1 MVSKLLARKMNLSV
15 SIRFALTALML
26 SSAIGCATVSDL
38 TSNERFALTPNTED
52 FRSRLYAGA
61 SVGTSQVNPDTSG
74 TQFNVESDS
83 DGATQLR
90 LGYDHHN
97 RLAFEFD
104 TSVLGSA
111 ELQAGTSVKYAAASV
126 SALFYGING
135 VQLRSRREGFS
146 AYGRLGAAALSLSLI
161 HI

>member
-1 MVSKLLARKMNLSV
+1 MASKQLVRKMNLCV

-97 RLAFEFD
+97 RLNCKPVPVSSMLPHQSARCSMAL
-104 TSVLGSA
+104 TACSYVHVAKVSVR
-111 ELQAGTSVKYAAASV
+111 T
-126 SALFYGING
+126 G
-135 VQLRSRREGFS
+135 VLAPQL
-146 AYGRLGAAALSLSLI
+146 
-161 HI
+161 